1 MFSKLK
7 IFDKNIKRRWIMAKD
22 SYPVVKVKV
31 SSLASK
37 EEEKKKQKPMYN
49 AGRR

>member
-7 IFDKNIKRRWIMAKD
+7 IFGKNIKRRWTMAKN
-22 SYPVVKVKV
+22 SYPVVKVKL
-31 SSLASK
+31 SSLSSK